1 MVQYNGIVSK
11 PVSLAAA
18 KEEFHGMV
26 IRAGY
31 KPVTPITVF
40 WQTNLFDDKS
50 DVYAF
55 VHVVTK

>member
-1 MVQYNGIVSK
+1 MVRYQRVISK

-26 IRAGY
+26 VRAGY

-40 WQTNLFDDKS
+40 WQDNLFDDKS

-55 VHVVTK
+55 VHVVKK